1 MLWTEKLI
9 VNVRIRRETKMREL
23 LDYLKKELGNFVSKV
38 RVENVRIGLAY
49 TAVVLSTRHAGVAYT
64 PTTRLPECPVL
75 VDAGKISGKSA
86 LNVMNK
92 GESSNLVETAVG
104 VATINALS
112 QAAFEAKPEKYVF
125 SDIDVLDLI
134 QPKDKVVMV
143 GYFGPLINKILR
155 KTRDLYVLEKRKIK
169 DKRVHFIFQHDASTV
184 LPSSDILL
192 ISGST
197 LVNKTINQILKL
209 QGNAREVVLLGPT
222 ASMVP
227 QPLFKKG
234 VTAVMGVKI
243 TDAKKMLRVVSES
256 GGTQQLLS
264 TCAKKTA
271 FVRKVI
277 EWKSS

>member
-1 MLWTEKLI
+1 
-9 VNVRIRRETKMREL
+9 MREL
-23 LDYLKKELGNFVSKV
+23 LDYLKKELGRFISKV
-38 RVENVRIGLAY
+38 KVENVRIGLAY
-49 TAVVLSTRHAGVAYT
+49 TAVVLSTQHAGVAYT
-64 PTTRLPECPVL
+64 PTNELPECPVL
-75 VDAGKISGKSA
+75 VDAGKIAGRSA
-86 LNVMNK
+86 LNVMDK
-92 GESSNLVETAVG
+92 VESPNLVETAVG

-112 QAAFEAKPEKYVF
+112 QAVFETKPQKYVF
-125 SDIDVLDLI
+125 SDIGVLDLI
-134 QPKDKVVMV
+134 RPKDKVVTV
-143 GYFGPLINKILR
+143 GYFGPFIPKILG

-169 DKRVHFIFQHDASTV
+169 DKRVHIIPQHDASTV

-209 QGNAREVVLLGPT
+209 RGNAREVVLLGPT

-227 QPLFKKG
+227 QPLFRKG

-243 TDAKKMLRVVSES
+243 IDAEKMLRVVSES

-271 FVRKVI
+271 FVRNVI

>member
-1 MLWTEKLI
+1 MK
-9 VNVRIRRETKMREL
+9 EL

-38 RVENVRIGLAY
+38 KVENVRIGLAY

-64 PTTRLPECPVL
+64 PTTGLPECPVL

-92 GESSNLVETAVG
+92 VELSNLVETAVG

-143 GYFGPLINKILR
+143 GYFGPLIHKILR

-169 DKRVHFIFQHDASTV
+169 DKRVHLIFQHDASTV

-209 QGNAREVVLLGPT
+209 RGNSREVVLLGPT

-243 TDAKKMLRVVSES
+243 TDAEKMLRVVSES
-256 GGTQQLLS
+256 GGTRQLLS